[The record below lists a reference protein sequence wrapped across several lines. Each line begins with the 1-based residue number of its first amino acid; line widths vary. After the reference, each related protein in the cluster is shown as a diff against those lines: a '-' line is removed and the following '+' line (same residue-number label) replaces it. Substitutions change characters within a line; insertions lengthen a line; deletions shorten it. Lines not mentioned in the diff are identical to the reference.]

1 MDLEIWRATMRHRQ
15 AHFTQ
20 DGKWTK
26 NPTNLVYVRTFDGW
40 QGRYCTHV
48 TCIAREEER
57 RRDKEEQK
65 EKPRLQ
71 KIVPKNGQP
80 TGPSPGFYKADK
92 PPYTNCP
99 TPSFFYIDLNP
110 QAEKDP
116 VHHVKD
122 IGDLSYKYLVQL
134 ARDTQVDIVDLDL
147 VETSPENNLGTIG
160 LDKTNEDQDGTQR
173 AWQFLPGEIALEWPH
188 TTPFHGAFLGR
199 G

>member
-1 MDLEIWRATMRHRQ
+1 MSDLPP
-15 AHFTQ
+15 HFTQ
-20 DGKWTK
+20 DGEWTMEAS
-26 NPTNLVYVRTFDGW
+26 NLAYVRTFDGW
-40 QGRYCTHV
+40 QGRHYAYV
-48 TCIAREEER
+48 TCITP
-57 RRDKEEQK
+57 KEELRREKEDQK

-71 KIVPKNGQP
+71 KIVPKTGQP

-92 PPYTNCP
+92 PPYMNCP

-110 QAEKDP
+110 EAEKDP
-116 VHHVKD
+116 VHCVKD
-122 IGDLSYKYLVQL
+122 IGYLSHKYLAQL

-147 VETSPENNLGTIG
+147 VETSPKNLGTLG

-173 AWQFLPGEIALEWPH
+173 AWQFLPGEIALTWPH